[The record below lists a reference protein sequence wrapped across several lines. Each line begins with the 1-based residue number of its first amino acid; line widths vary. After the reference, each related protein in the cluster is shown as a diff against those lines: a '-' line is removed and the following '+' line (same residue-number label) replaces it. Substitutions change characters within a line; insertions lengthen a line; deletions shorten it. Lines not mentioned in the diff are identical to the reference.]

1 MTCSKDGKV
10 LVWHIIGPNHEVK
23 LKATIDMQKEQ
34 VQNQLIGR
42 VKSYF
47 VQNWLNTWGG
57 RFNKT
62 DSLLLVAG
70 VINDVILTLWS
81 DTACCC

>member
-1 MTCSKDGKV
+1 
-10 LVWHIIGPNHEVK
+10 
-23 LKATIDMQKEQ
+23 MQKEQ
-34 VQNQLIGR
+34 VKNQLIGR